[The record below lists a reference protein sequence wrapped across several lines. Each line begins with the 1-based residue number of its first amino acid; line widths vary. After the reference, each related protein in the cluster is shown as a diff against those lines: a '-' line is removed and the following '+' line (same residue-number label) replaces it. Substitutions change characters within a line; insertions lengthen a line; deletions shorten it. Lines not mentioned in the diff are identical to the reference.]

1 MSSPSRRACR
11 IRPHVGR
18 DCTPARSSAEGMRPS
33 RWLLGLALLCVSAP
47 VGVATTRVPGITEPV
62 RDSLLSAAAAGTV
75 RAVHVKE
82 GDRVESGAVILELD
96 KALEELEVQRR
107 RVVFESRV
115 ELAAAE
121 QRTKLLRADYE
132 STKRLFEKSQSASRD
147 EVDKK
152 ELEAKLAQA
161 EWERLTAAKERERIE
176 YEMAQEQLVRR
187 SVTAPFTGVITDLRI
202 DLGEACEPRQPV
214 VRIVDMSRVYFVANA
229 APSVGSGLRAGQ
241 PVTLSLET
249 PAGLREVRGTVEYIA
264 PVVDAGSGLRRVKV
278 VFDNPDGAIAPG
290 ALGHL
295 LLE

>member
-1 MSSPSRRACR
+1 MS
-11 IRPHVGR
+11 
-18 DCTPARSSAEGMRPS
+18 ARSLRIVPGGRRSA
-33 RWLLGLALLCVSAP
+33 WLLACALLSLAAP
-47 VGVATTRVPGITEPV
+47 LRAAGTRVPGITEPV
-62 RDSLLSAAAAGTV
+62 HDSLLSAAAAGTV
-75 RAVHVKE
+75 SAVHVKE
-82 GDRVESGAVILELD
+82 GDRVELGTVILELD

-107 RVVFESRV
+107 RIVFDSRV
-115 ELAAAE
+115 ELLAAE

-161 EWERLTAAKERERIE
+161 EWDRLAAAKERERIE
-176 YEMAQEQLVRR
+176 YEMAQEQLARR
-187 SVTAPFTGVITDLRI
+187 SVTAPFAGVITDLRI

-229 APSVGSGLRAGQ
+229 APALSGGLAAGQ
-241 PVTLSLET
+241 TVALSLET
-249 PAGLREVRGTVEYIA
+249 PSGVREVRGTVDYVA

-295 LLE
+295 VIE